1 MKKAFTM
8 LELIFVITIMG
19 IIGTVGANVL
29 SIMYENYISS
39 AVNNQMQ
46 SQTELAMQQISN
58 RMSSRIKDSVIAAN
72 DLGFNGLSDARD
84 DVNYTRVEWIG
95 YDNDSWL
102 GDAASTAPA
111 WSGFID
117 VDAHN
122 VARLSSPGSDFT
134 ANGRIDTN
142 IQALSDSDIT
152 DAAIF
157 FIGTNTDVQND
168 YGWNGSAYNI
178 NDTAMHPVAAA
189 PNTDEII
196 PAGYTF
202 FGVDVYEQYKLAW
215 TAYAIGIDPNNDN
228 LYLYYDYQPWQGD
241 SYNDNNTKQV
251 LLMEHVSTIKAQAI
265 GDVIK
270 LQICVDN
277 NISGTITSDELYS
290 ICKEKVIF

>member
-8 LELIFVITIMG
+8 LELIFVIAILG

-29 SIMYENYISS
+29 SVMYQNYISS

-46 SQTELAMQQISN
+46 AQTELAMQQISN
-58 RMSSRIKDSVIAAN
+58 RLNYRIKDSVIAAN
-72 DLGFNGLSDARD
+72 DATFDGLSYARND
-84 DVNYTRVEWIG
+84 INYTRIEWVG
-95 YDNDSWL
+95 YDIDSWL
-102 GDAASTAPA
+102 GDAATTPA

-117 VDAHN
+117 VDN
-122 VARLSSPGSDFT
+122 NNTTRLSSPGSDFT

-142 IQALSDSDIT
+142 IQALSGSTIA

-157 FIGTNTDVQND
+157 FIGANTNVQND
-168 YGWNGSAYNI
+168 YGWNGTAYDI
-178 NDTAMHPVAAA
+178 NNTAMHPVAAA
-189 PNTDEII
+189 PATDEII

-202 FGVDVYEQYKLAW
+202 SGMDVYEQYQLAW
-215 TAYAIGIDPNNDN
+215 TAYAVGIDPNNDN

-241 SYNDNNTKQV
+241 QYNDAGTKRV
-251 LLMEHVSTIKAQAI
+251 LLLEHVSTIKAQAI

-270 LQICVDN
+270 MQICVDN
-277 NISGTITSDELYS
+277 NISGTIPSTEFYT